1 MLYKIQVGI
10 KHKTQAGYYKIQPE
24 IIFEKMKKAFIYLT
38 FFAFA
43 AIVFAACKKDDDQ
56 ANKGLSEYE
65 NYYYAGFLPWN
76 NTGTESVLRTQTRLV
91 KFPVQFNSA
100 FVRDYDAAAS
110 YTFVSTG
117 ITNPAVAGQD
127 FAVVDKNGNTI
138 TAVNAIYSLHFPQ
151 ARQLT
156 DTIYIKVLN
165 NTVAGTRKIEID
177 LVKNTTE
184 KYTVGT
190 FSQAYIRFL
199 EIK

>member
-1 MLYKIQVGI
+1 
-10 KHKTQAGYYKIQPE
+10 
-24 IIFEKMKKAFIYLT
+24 MKKAFIYLT
-38 FFAFA
+38 IFALT
-43 AIVFAACKKDDDQ
+43 AIVFTACKKDDDQ
-56 ANKGLSEYE
+56 AKKGLQAYE

-76 NTGTESVLRTQTRLV
+76 NTGTESVLRTQTKLV

-100 FVRDYDAAAS
+100 YIRDYDAAAH
-110 YTFVSTG
+110 YTFVTTG

-138 TAVNAIYSLHFPQ
+138 TAANALYSLNFPQ
-151 ARQLT
+151 AKQLT

-165 NTVAGTRKIEID
+165 STVAGTRKIEID
-177 LVKNTTE
+177 LVKNANE